1 MVSTAFHP
9 ISLYSIP
16 VVTRMNVSNFV
27 LLIIYLF
34 LVTIIRYQIKKKAEK
49 IYDSFNIKIF

>member
-9 ISLYSIP
+9 IGLYSVP
-16 VVTRMNVSNFV
+16 VLTRMNVSNFV

-34 LVTIIRYQIKKKAEK
+34 LVAIIWYQIKKKAEK
-49 IYDSFNIKIF
+49 IYDSFNVKIF

>member
-9 ISLYSIP
+9 IGLYSIP
-16 VVTRMNVSNFV
+16 VLTRMNVPNFV

-34 LVTIIRYQIKKKAEK
+34 LVAIIWYQIK
-49 IYDSFNIKIF
+49 

>member
-9 ISLYSIP
+9 IGLYSIP
-16 VVTRMNVSNFV
+16 VVKRMNVSNFV

-34 LVTIIRYQIKKKAEK
+34 LVTTICYQIKKKAEK